1 MGFGY
6 AFMSP
11 PPPPGRDKNGKGG
24 LRAGYGRAK
33 DKAGWVPGRAG
44 AALRPRPARSAVT
57 YSPPLEVLLS
67 AVLAADCAAEAA
79 EAGEADP
86 ASAPF
91 TFW

>member
-11 PPPPGRDKNGKGG
+11 PPPGADKNGS
-24 LRAGYGRAK
+24 RAGKKGEMR
-33 DKAGWVPGRAG
+33 KAGQVPGGPG
-44 AALRPRPARSAVT
+44 AASQLPARSVGGG
-57 YSPPLEVLLS
+57 YSPPLEVLVK
-67 AVLAADCAAEAA
+67 AVLAADWAAEAA

-86 ASAPF
+86 ARAPF